1 MEARGVEV
9 EPTAFGIGL
18 GDWITAEVKPLSVN
32 KAYRG
37 RRYKTSDYVRYIR
50 DMKAVL
56 PSMNV
61 PPHGKLKLYVNVY
74 YSNKGND
81 IDNALKPFIDILQKF
96 YFFNDNRI
104 YSLRVEKFMVA
115 KGDEKI
121 EFKLEVM

>member
-1 MEARGVEV
+1 MAATTYE
-9 EPTAFGIGL
+9 IGE
-18 GDWITAEVKPLSVN
+18 WITALVKPLSVN

-50 DMKAVL
+50 DLKKVL

-61 PPHGKLKLYVNVY
+61 PSEGRLSLCVRVY

-81 IDNALKPFIDILQKF
+81 IDNALKPFIDVLQKF
-96 YFFNDNRI
+96 YYFNDNRI
-104 YSLRVEKFMVA
+104 YKLDVEKFLVA

-121 EFKLEVM
+121 EFKLEVL